1 MKKNNLYI
9 LIGLAAV
16 GGFYFYMKIEKDKK
30 KKEEEE
36 KKSKEPI
43 LIQKQEESPLK
54 SLVQAVKK
62 VSKSKIKKTPV
73 TITPVTIQQ
82 TDLPYDP
89 LGFQSAV
96 VNKEFLQKVKS
107 GKVKKEKYNFPFLKP
122 RTVKGIPDF
131 F

>member
-16 GGFYFYMKIEKDKK
+16 GGYYFYMKKK
-30 KKEEEE
+30 KKDIVTASMQE
-36 KKSKEPI
+36 KITEPVV
-43 LIQKQEESPLK
+43 IQKQEPNPLK

-62 VSKSKIKKTPV
+62 ISKPKIKQVPV
-73 TITPVTIQQ
+73 KVQQ
-82 TDLPYDP
+82 TDMPFDP
-89 LGFQSAV
+89 LGFQSNV

-122 RTVKGIPDF
+122 RTIKGLPDF

>member
-16 GGFYFYMKIEKDKK
+16 GGYYFYMKKK
-30 KKEEEE
+30 KKDIVTARMQE
-36 KKSKEPI
+36 KIMEPVV
-43 LIQKQEESPLK
+43 IQKQEPNPLK

-62 VSKSKIKKTPV
+62 ISKPKIKQVPV
-73 TITPVTIQQ
+73 TVQQ
-82 TDLPYDP
+82 TDMPFDP
-89 LGFQSAV
+89 LGFQSNV
-96 VNKEFLQKVKS
+96 VNKEFLQKVKT

-122 RTVKGIPDF
+122 RTIKGLPDF

>member
-16 GGFYFYMKIEKDKK
+16 GGFYFYMKKK
-30 KKEEEE
+30 KKEIVTATMQE
-36 KKSKEPI
+36 KIIEPVV
-43 LIQKQEESPLK
+43 IQKQEPNPLK
-54 SLVQAVKK
+54 SLVKAVKK
-62 VSKSKIKKTPV
+62 ISKPKAKPAQV
-73 TITPVTIQQ
+73 TVQQ
-82 TDLPYDP
+82 TDMPFDP
-89 LGFQSAV
+89 LGFQSNV

-122 RTVKGIPDF
+122 RTIKGLPDF

>member
-16 GGFYFYMKIEKDKK
+16 GGYYLYMKK
-30 KKEEEE
+30 KKKDIVTASMQE
-36 KKSKEPI
+36 KIMEPVV
-43 LIQKQEESPLK
+43 IQKQEPNPLK

-62 VSKSKIKKTPV
+62 ISKPKIKKVPV
-73 TITPVTIQQ
+73 TVQQ
-82 TDLPYDP
+82 TDMPFDP
-89 LGFQSAV
+89 LGFQSNV

-122 RTVKGIPDF
+122 RTIKGLPDF

>member
-16 GGFYFYMKIEKDKK
+16 GGFYFYMKKK
-30 KKEEEE
+30 KKEIVNATMQD
-36 KKSKEPI
+36 KIIEPVV
-43 LIQKQEESPLK
+43 IQKQEPNPLK
-54 SLVQAVKK
+54 SLVKAVKK
-62 VSKSKIKKTPV
+62 ISKPKAKPAQV
-73 TITPVTIQQ
+73 TVQQ
-82 TDLPYDP
+82 TDMQFDP
-89 LGFQSAV
+89 LGFQSNV

-122 RTVKGIPDF
+122 RTIKGLPDF

>member
-16 GGFYFYMKIEKDKK
+16 GGFYFYMKKK
-30 KKEEEE
+30 KKDIVTSSMQE
-36 KKSKEPI
+36 KITEPVV
-43 LIQKQEESPLK
+43 IQKQEPNPLK

-62 VSKSKIKKTPV
+62 ISKPKIKQVPL
-73 TITPVTIQQ
+73 TIQQ
-82 TDLPYDP
+82 TDMPFDP
-89 LGFQSAV
+89 LGFQSNV

-122 RTVKGIPDF
+122 RTIKGLPDF